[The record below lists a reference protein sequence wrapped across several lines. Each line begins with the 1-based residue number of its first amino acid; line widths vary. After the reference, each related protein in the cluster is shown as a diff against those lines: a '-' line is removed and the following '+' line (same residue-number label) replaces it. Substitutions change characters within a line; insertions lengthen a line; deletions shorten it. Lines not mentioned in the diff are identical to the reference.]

1 MPLKHSTP
9 TPLRPVGTADPVL
22 RRYHSVWIH
31 GAGLSGATWAETVAD
46 LPLARTPDLPGHG
59 SAARLAPPR
68 VEGFADILQADLPR
82 GAILVGHSLGG
93 MVALELAARP
103 ASDVAALILV
113 ESVPTIRSTF
123 SGRLS
128 ARLAGPMI
136 RALRPAGLAWL
147 SGLGQR
153 PATRAHLR
161 AELSRQSTAS
171 LRAAIE
177 AAGAYDGRP
186 ALSRIDAPTLVIVG
200 RANRSTHAGARETA
214 WSIPG
219 AEFVM
224 LDGGHMLHID
234 NGLSLRRT
242 IDAFLNRRLGPEG
255 RAE

>member
-1 MPLKHSTP
+1 MPLKDSTP
-9 TPLRPVGTADPVL
+9 TPLRPVGAADPVL
-22 RRYHSVWIH
+22 RRCPSVWIH
-31 GAGLSGATWAETVAD
+31 GAGLSSATWADMIAD

-103 ASDVAALILV
+103 ACHVAALILV
-113 ESVPTIRSTF
+113 ESVPTIRGTL

-136 RALRPAGLAWL
+136 RVLGPSGLAWI

-153 PATRAHLR
+153 PATRAHLK
-161 AELSRQSTAS
+161 AELSRQSTGR
-171 LRAAIE
+171 LLAAIE
-177 AAGAYDGRP
+177 AAAAYDGSA
-186 ALSRIDAPTLVIVG
+186 ALSRVDAPTLVVVG
-200 RANRSTHAGARETA
+200 RANRSTHDGAREAA
-214 WSIPG
+214 WSIPD

-224 LDGGHMLHID
+224 LDGGHMLPTD
-234 NGLSLRRT
+234 DPPSLRRT

-255 RAE
+255 DAE